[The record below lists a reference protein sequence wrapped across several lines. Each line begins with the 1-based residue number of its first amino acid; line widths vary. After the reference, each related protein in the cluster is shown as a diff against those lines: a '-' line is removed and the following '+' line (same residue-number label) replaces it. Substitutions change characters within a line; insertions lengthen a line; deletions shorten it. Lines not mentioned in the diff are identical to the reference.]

1 MSRMRRPPGPSS
13 RLRHLPAMRLGA
25 LRMKLAPKAQ
35 LGLGLEPTPRS
46 LPVLEEKARGARFH
60 ALAVRSVLNSP
71 ASTGM
76 RFWSLNP
83 YVGCEFGCSYCYARK
98 THEWTMERASAAG
111 ASPSRPQQPFEHE
124 FLVRPTAPGV
134 LLRPLQP
141 ENLAAAGL
149 VIDNGTDP

>member
-83 YVGCEFGCSYCYARK
+83 YVGREFGCSYCYARK

-111 ASPSRPQQPFEHE
+111 A
-124 FLVRPTAPGV
+124 APPHPPPA
-134 LLRPLQP
+134 LRPRILGEAP
-141 ENLAAAGL
+141 RPGGL
-149 VIDNGTDP
+149 